1 METIAHVNLLIF
13 SRGFLEA
20 TFILLQVSH
29 TRSKRGIVHNLECGI
44 YGSNG
49 FTKKILETPEA
60 ARKTPEFARLL
71 NDLAVACHNSR
82 YGRKDNASS
91 PKTSR
96 PSRQSTSF
104 QIRPWNTSARTFLIF
119 EVESKPDS
127 RKPRMNCSLS
137 SSAWGR
143 GITI

>member
-82 YGRKDNASS
+82 YGRKD
-91 PKTSR
+91 KR
-96 PSRQSTSF
+96 PHEEIAPLQAERLF
-104 QIRPWNTSARTFLIF
+104 FKYDI
-119 EVESKPDS
+119 
-127 RKPRMNCSLS
+127 
-137 SSAWGR
+137 G
-143 GITI
+143 

>member
-49 FTKKILETPEA
+49 FTKKNLGD
-60 ARKTPEFARLL
+60 AR
-71 NDLAVACHNSR
+71 S
-82 YGRKDNASS
+82 GQKD
-91 PKTSR
+91 T
-96 PSRQSTSF
+96 
-104 QIRPWNTSARTFLIF
+104 
-119 EVESKPDS
+119 
-127 RKPRMNCSLS
+127 
-137 SSAWGR
+137 
-143 GITI
+143 

>member
-82 YGRKDNASS
+82 YGRKD
-91 PKTSR
+91 KR
-96 PSRQSTSF
+96 PHR
-104 QIRPWNTSARTFLIF
+104 RHRAP
-119 EVESKPDS
+119 P
-127 RKPRMNCSLS
+127 
-137 SSAWGR
+137 GR
-143 GITI
+143 APLFKYDLGTLRRVRS